1 MAAADIYPVKEGFY
15 DSQCDHPWSYF
26 DLLRVYYP
34 ASGQEYEKSRSGMLR
49 MQRVQWMQQLRR
61 QLSGEGLSGKS
72 GEKMI
77 WEILPVP

>member
-26 DLLRVYYP
+26 VILRVCHQT
-34 ASGQEYEKSRSGMLR
+34 SGKKHEKSRSGMLR
-49 MQRVQWMQQLRR
+49 MQWMQQLRR

>member
-26 DLLRVYYP
+26 VILRVCHQT
-34 ASGQEYEKSRSGMLR
+34 SGKKHEKSRSGMLR

-61 QLSGEGLSGKS
+61 QLSGEGLSDKS